1 MHTTPL
7 DQQLEERLILI
18 ETGDE
23 AATTVADLP
32 LRDFLLA
39 VLILAAA
46 VAGLI
51 WWAY

>member
-7 DQQLEERLILI
+7 DQQLQERLTVID
-18 ETGDE
+18 TADE
-23 AATTVADLP
+23 SDTTVADLP

-39 VLILAAA
+39 VAVLAIAI
-46 VAGLI
+46 VALI

>member
-1 MHTTPL
+1 L
-7 DQQLEERLILI
+7 DQQLQERLTLI
-18 ETGDE
+18 STGDE

-39 VLILAAA
+39 VIVLA
-46 VAGLI
+46 VAIAGLM